1 MKGTT
6 PSNERTLQRIAGV
19 IRARRKGDITLSE
32 ALANI
37 ERIVRE
43 ESVAVARR
51 NAA

>member
-1 MKGTT
+1 MKDK

-19 IRARRKGDITLSE
+19 IRARRRGDITANE
-32 ALANI
+32 AWRNL

-51 NAA
+51 KVA